1 MAMARSAG
9 QGPAT
14 AAPPTE
20 LLAPARDPLCGRVA
34 VDCGADA
41 LYVGPPR
48 FGARAAAGN
57 SLDDIAGLAEY
68 AHRYWVRVYAALNTL
83 LTDDEV
89 PAAVGLAH
97 ELYRAGVDGLIVQDV
112 GLLSCDLPPLP
123 LIAST
128 QMHNHT
134 AERVAFLAAVGFR
147 RVILARELSLTQIAA
162 IHAAVPAVEL
172 EAFVHG
178 ALCVCFSGQC
188 SLSYA
193 QGGRSGNRG
202 ECAQPCRQHYRLTDA
217 DGRELTPPGH
227 LLSLADLSLADHLP
241 DLLAAG
247 VTSFKIEGRLKDEL
261 YLRNVVTLYR
271 RRLDQALAT
280 GAGRRSSSGTS
291 AADFEP
297 DADCTFNRGFTSY
310 FIAGRR
316 ASPGRV
322 CSPKM
327 IGQPVGR
334 VAAIDGRNLQLD
346 GADELSPG
354 DGLCFFDDQGQ
365 LRGTQV
371 EAVQGRRITVSQAAG
386 LRPGV
391 EVRRNAHHRFLR
403 RLGTASVER
412 RIEVGLVVSESEAG
426 LVLTATD
433 EDGNQVQRR
442 CETEPVAAHRP
453 DAAAATARKQLSQ
466 AGSTVFAVRQVQL
479 AWQQPWFLPVAEW
492 NRWRRQVLEALSAAR
507 AQHRPRLPGRGPDL
521 QPRFPTPQLD
531 YLGNVLNRRAEA
543 FYRAHGVTDIEPAA
557 EAGLD
562 LTGRKVMTTRY
573 CLRHQLG
580 QCQGRR
586 AQGVP
591 PPLYLT
597 DDAGRRLEARFDC
610 QACQMEI
617 YLPGAAPPAAATG
630 ADR

>member
-1 MAMARSAG
+1 MAWSAG
-9 QGPAT
+9 QGPA
-14 AAPPTE
+14 AGSPSTE
-20 LLAPARDPLCGRVA
+20 LLAPARDRICGRVA

-57 SLDDIAGLAEY
+57 SLDDIAALAEY

-89 PAAVGLAH
+89 PAAVALAH
-97 ELYRAGVDGLIVQDV
+97 DLYRAGVDGLIVQDV
-112 GLLSCDLPPLP
+112 GLLTCDLPPLP

-162 IHAAVPAVEL
+162 IHAAVPGVEL

-178 ALCVCFSGQC
+178 ALCVCYSGQC

-217 DGRELTPPGH
+217 SGHHVAPPGH
-227 LLSLADLSLADHLP
+227 LLSLADLSLSDHLP
-241 DLLAAG
+241 RLLAAG

-271 RRLDQALAT
+271 RRLDQALAA
-280 GAGRRSSSGTS
+280 GAGRRSSSGTTT
-291 AADFEP
+291 ADFQP
-297 DADCTFNRGFTSY
+297 DADRTFNRGFTTY
-310 FIAGRR
+310 FIDGRR
-316 ASPGRV
+316 GSPGRV

-334 VAAIDGRNLQLD
+334 VAAIHGRQVQLD
-346 GADELSPG
+346 GAGEFSPG
-354 DGLCFFDDQGQ
+354 DGLCFFDGQGQ
-365 LRGTQV
+365 VRGTQV
-371 EAVQGRRITVSQAAG
+371 EAVQGCRITVRDAAG
-386 LRPGV
+386 LGPGV
-391 EVRRNAHHRFLR
+391 EVRRNMDHRFLR
-403 RLGTASVER
+403 QLEAATVDR
-412 RIEVGLVVSESEAG
+412 RIDVRLVLSESDTG
-426 LVLTATD
+426 LLLTATD
-433 EDGNQVQRR
+433 EDGVQVQRP
-442 CETEPVAAHRP
+442 CEAEPAAAQRP
-453 DAAAATARKQLSQ
+453 DAAAATARKQLHQ
-466 AGSTVFAVRQVQL
+466 AGSTVFAIRHVQL

-492 NRWRRQVLEALSAAR
+492 NRWRRQVLDALSEAR

-521 QPRFPTPQLD
+521 QPCYPTPRLD
-531 YLGNVLNRRAEA
+531 YLGNVLNQRAAA
-543 FYRAHGVTDIEPAA
+543 FYRAHGVVDIEPAA

-562 LTGRKVMTTRY
+562 LAGRKVMTTRY

-580 QCQGRR
+580 HCPGHR
-586 AQGVP
+586 ADGQP

-610 QACQMEI
+610 RACQMEI
-617 YLPGAAPPAAATG
+617 YLPVPAPPVAGTG
-630 ADR
+630 ADP